1 MSSITTLIQKSTIL
15 LNDIDNEKVV
25 HMSREGMCG
34 KYLYLSLSFAIN
46 LKLLFKKL
54 NKKEKDK
61 KLREIH

>member
-1 MSSITTLIQKSTIL
+1 MSSITTLIQKSTVL
-15 LNDIDNEKVV
+15 MNDIDNEKVV

-54 NKKEKDK
+54 NKKKDK